1 MTKQIS
7 IQMKSQSSQEI
18 NQEIQALLP
27 PRVASSLESV
37 CDPEWDVIAYT
48 VEGAVPLDEI
58 SESIKIIERFM
69 VPLKAKDIAKLLT
82 EVYVLTK
89 RRKDDQVEL
98 DFAVLAYGSRL
109 MEYPGDIV
117 AEVLKGWPDKST
129 WFPSWHELKKT
140 IDRRNDREKMLKAL
154 VKKLQPKGSD
164 VTCLISNSIR
174 KP

>member
-1 MTKQIS
+1 
-7 IQMKSQSSQEI
+7 
-18 NQEIQALLP
+18 LLP